1 MRDIVFV
8 LVVVGFFLLTALFV
22 RICEAIVGP
31 AARAG
36 RRMSLENAVG
46 LVLAVLV
53 LGYLIFALVYPER
66 LG

>member
-1 MRDIVFV
+1 
-8 LVVVGFFLLTALFV
+8 
-22 RICEAIVGP
+22 
-31 AARAG
+31 
-36 RRMSLENAVG
+36 MSTENAVG